1 MKKILSALAS
11 VLALLLAYLALWP
24 VPVQP
29 VIWEAPENAGYVG
42 DFSPN
47 NRLAELEFIDLD
59 GRSGPEDADIGPD
72 GLIYVAT
79 HNGEILK
86 IGADGGISPFTNT
99 EGRPL
104 GIEFAPDGTLY
115 VADAYLGLMAVDRD
129 GRIKRLA
136 DRTRKGARSSTPMI
150 SLSQQMAVS
159 ISLTPRPG
167 SGQKQAAERW
177 RHPFLISSNIPAMR
191 AF

>member
-136 DRTRKGARSSTPMI
+136 DRTEEGSPILYANDLAIAADGSIYFSDAST
-150 SLSQQMAVS
+150 
-159 ISLTPRPG
+159 RF
-167 SGQKQAAERW
+167 GQKQAAERW